1 MNMKFL
7 IILIVFCALTGIG
20 PVLLH
25 YDTYEARKQTEWQVF
40 QEYAIPPNS
49 EELGDESFNRFK
61 TVVIIKKYRVRLTKE
76 ELIKAYQEKLE
87 PAGWQRVEKENDKVL
102 AYVRDDMRIDI
113 VFRIPKVEV
122 WVTYDGKDQGI

>member
-1 MNMKFL
+1 MKSL
-7 IILIVFCALTGIG
+7 IILLIFLMFTGIG
-20 PVLLH
+20 TVILNW
-25 YDTYEARKQTEWQVF
+25 DKYENRKQEEWNTF
-40 QEYAIPPNS
+40 YEYAIPPES

>member
-1 MNMKFL
+1 MKSL
-7 IILIVFCALTGIG
+7 IILLIFLMFTGIG
-20 PVLLH
+20 TVILNW
-25 YDTYEARKQTEWQVF
+25 DKYENRKQEEWNTF
-40 QEYAIPPNS
+40 YEYAIPPES

-76 ELIKAYQEKLE
+76 ELIRAYREKLE

>member
-1 MNMKFL
+1 MGAFVIFVLGGMGKV
-7 IILIVFCALTGIG
+7 ILHHDV
-20 PVLLH
+20 
-25 YDTYEARKQTEWQVF
+25 YEERKQAEWNVF
-40 QEYAIPPNS
+40 YKYAIPPES
-49 EELGDESFNRFK
+49 EELSDESFNRFK

-102 AYVRDDMRIDI
+102 VYVRDDMRIDI

>member
-1 MNMKFL
+1 MKSL
-7 IILIVFCALTGIG
+7 IILLIFLMFTGIG
-20 PVLLH
+20 TVILNW
-25 YDTYEARKQTEWQVF
+25 DKYENRKQEEWNTF
-40 QEYAIPPNS
+40 YEYAIPPES

-76 ELIKAYQEKLE
+76 ELIKAYREKLE

>member
-1 MNMKFL
+1 LGAFVIFVLGGMGKV
-7 IILIVFCALTGIG
+7 ILHHDV
-20 PVLLH
+20 
-25 YDTYEARKQTEWQVF
+25 YEERKQAEWNVF
-40 QEYAIPPNS
+40 YEYAIPPES
-49 EELGDESFNRFK
+49 EELSDESFNRFK

-76 ELIKAYQEKLE
+76 ELIKAYREKLE
-87 PAGWQRVEKENDKVL
+87 SAGWQRVEKENDKVL